1 MFLSTGSN
9 NKCFGDSCYT
19 FSESGKK
26 WSENRDTC
34 KGKGGDL
41 VSIETEKE
49 WQFINSEIQKLSIDE
64 PHEWHI
70 GLKKV
75 GDDWQWVNGEPL
87 TINKWQA
94 GQPSGDGDFTVM
106 SKDYP
111 LGSQGLFN
119 DLANYHKR
127 AYICELPIGKRM
139 KTSYFKIS

>member
-1 MFLSTGSN
+1 M
-9 NKCFGDSCYT
+9 
-19 FSESGKK
+19 
-26 WSENRDTC
+26 
-34 KGKGGDL
+34 
-41 VSIETEKE
+41 ETEKE
-49 WQFINSEIQKLSIDE
+49 WQFINKEIQKLNIDE

-106 SKDYP
+106 SKDWP
-111 LGSQGLFN
+111 PPTQGLFN

-127 AYICELPIGKRM
+127 AYICEFLIGKRM
-139 KTSYFKIS
+139 KTNYLLSKNTTGKQLIGCLALSVK